1 VVLVVLELL
10 LLNLVRSVLLLP
22 AVAEE
27 EEVQA
32 PLAEQEI
39 LEVHLIQEM

>member
-10 LLNLVRSVLLLP
+10 LLNLVRVVLLLP

-32 PLAEQEI
+32 ALAEQEI

>member
-1 VVLVVLELL
+1 VVSVVLELL
-10 LLNLVRSVLLLP
+10 QQHLGRKVLLLP
-22 AVAEE
+22 AVAVG

-32 PLAEQEI
+32 ALAEQEI